1 MRGSPSAVVLMVRP
15 GKEKA
20 APPDVDEQREA
31 PESVVASQEG
41 QWRAGTNRQLQPA
54 AHAHQVAA
62 SQAAASKR
70 KETAMSHAERKAKKA
85 KHMAEVREL
94 QAKDTNAEKER
105 KQQEAKR
112 RRQKRAQ
119 QKAERVAAAEMA
131 NQLTLRKFNTFMLFM
146 HSVFETDWV
155 PMDGD
160 EWDAFIEWLSK
171 QQDGAEFDRSTC
183 EGFYDGWCDSNDYA
197 AYQMELNYESVLGD
211 AGWDPSH
218 EREGPDE

>member
-1 MRGSPSAVVLMVRP
+1 MIAGDAPHGHSPIQRAAGEEKMRKTAFWAPQSKIFFWPAGAEHRGQGAGGCFFLFFSRGPGPS
-15 GKEKA
+15 G
-20 APPDVDEQREA
+20 
-31 PESVVASQEG
+31 G
-41 QWRAGTNRQLQPA
+41 AGGGALTER
-54 AHAHQVAA
+54 
-62 SQAAASKR
+62 SKTHR
-70 KETAMSHAERKAKKA
+70 
-85 KHMAEVREL
+85 
-94 QAKDTNAEKER
+94 
-105 KQQEAKR
+105 QEAKR

-218 EREGPDE
+218 EREDLTSEPARLNTDIP